1 MQRTIAL
8 AALACGLLTLSPQGA
23 RAQGAAGA
31 ACPSEIPSNSRDRRA
46 LAKDWFTR
54 AEAAESGGD
63 PITAVKSYQCSLRIV
78 PHAFTAFNLGRLA
91 ERTGDLELALESF
104 NTYLKLLPEAPD
116 KAEIEGKVRA
126 LGQRISSLR
135 AEQQP
140 TPPPPPDTRPTTPL
154 PDVRPAP
161 PDTTLSQPVPPASSD
176 GGGKGLSP
184 AVYAVGAAGVAA
196 LAGAVV
202 LNLSARGKMSDC
214 RRLAEDEA
222 TKAMAL
228 AACDDAKPR
237 AYGSYALFGVAA
249 AAAAADV
256 VLILMN
262 RRAGGDDHG
271 PEARSPGGDRQF
283 SVAPIAGGAVAGAR
297 FRF

>member
-8 AALACGLLTLSPQGA
+8 AALACGLLTLSPRGA
-23 RAQGAAGA
+23 RAQVAAGA

-116 KAEIEGKVRA
+116 KAEIAGKVQA

-140 TPPPPPDTRPTTPL
+140 TPPTPPDTRPTSPL
-154 PDVRPAP
+154 PDLRPAA
-161 PDTTLSQPVPPASSD
+161 PDTTLTQPAPPPSD
-176 GGGKGLSP
+176 GGNGLSP

-196 LAGAVV
+196 LAGAIV

-271 PEARSPGGDRQF
+271 PEARSPGRDRQF
-283 SVAPIAGGAVAGAR
+283 GVAPIPGGAVAGAR